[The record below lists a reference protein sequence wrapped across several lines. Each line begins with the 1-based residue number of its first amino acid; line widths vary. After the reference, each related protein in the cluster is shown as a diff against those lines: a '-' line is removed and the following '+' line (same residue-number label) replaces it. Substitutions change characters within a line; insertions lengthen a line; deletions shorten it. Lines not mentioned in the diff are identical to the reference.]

1 MRDGVCVCGTQL
13 LTSHSSLFAVCS
25 LARAGVVRI
34 LRAHRPRVEG
44 RRHVVR
50 GADNRDRC
58 APTRTRWAGA
68 GLAWLLRRDEGC
80 SLTPLCSSLSV
91 AACRSVGVIIFL
103 LVCGYPPFN
112 GDSQERIF
120 KKIKRGKFRF
130 PKSSEAGGVSLSD
143 SVKSLITELL
153 QMQPRDRL
161 TAEDALKHPW
171 ISGDAAPDAPLPSAV
186 VDALGAFRS
195 KMRLKK
201 AVARVLAH
209 HMTEDDSQ
217 QPVLRHAPFGRL
229 AVLCFSAR

>member
-1 MRDGVCVCGTQL
+1 M
-13 LTSHSSLFAVCS
+13 
-25 LARAGVVRI
+25 
-34 LRAHRPRVEG
+34 
-44 RRHVVR
+44 
-50 GADNRDRC
+50 
-58 APTRTRWAGA
+58 
-68 GLAWLLRRDEGC
+68 
-80 SLTPLCSSLSV
+80 
-91 AACRSVGVIIFL
+91 IIFL

-130 PKSSEAGGVSLSD
+130 PKSSESGGVSLSE

-153 QMQPRDRL
+153 QMQPKDRL

-171 ISGDAAPDAPLPSAV
+171 ICGDAAPDAPLPSAV

-209 HMTEDDSQ
+209 HMTEDDKDNLAIVFKKFDVNGDGQLGADEIAEMVRGGAAQNWAAACECSCPHQ
-217 QPVLRHAPFGRL
+217 RL
-229 AVLCFSAR
+229 TCVFVCPPTRCVCCSRRCVTLALKTAKETPLV